1 MTDGMHLKEN
11 GWMSLATYCSCTQ
24 QQLVECSQNQ
34 LVRAA
39 LGQSGS
45 TAGWESTDTA
55 ECQVALLE
63 KSGSNIV
70 SFQKDL
76 QNIPRFAGKGPAQV
90 A

>member
-1 MTDGMHLKEN
+1 
-11 GWMSLATYCSCTQ
+11 MSLATYCSCTQ
-24 QQLVECSQNQ
+24 QQLVECSQTR

-63 KSGSNIV
+63 KSGSNTV
-70 SFQKDL
+70 SLQKDL
-76 QNIPRFAGKGPAQV
+76 QNMPRLAGRGSAQV
-90 A
+90 S